1 MDLNLKELNRIDPL
15 KKSAEVSAQDMG
27 NELSPMSPPEA
38 YEPPSDSQ
46 IDYDSLHPFLQN
58 LMDDHVD
65 LKKKLKELKV
75 VFDQPKRGNEINQT
89 TLRALDTFLQFF
101 NEEFTPHNQKEE
113 SKLFPLLNDKLIENG
128 EHSPTKEKFTGVK
141 ILKDDHTNAAR
152 LEGILSQL
160 LKIILSLDHEPSKEI
175 IYQELKKRGNELI
188 DLMQLHIFREDFIIF
203 GMAQELLTIEQLD
216 EMYSEFN

>member
-15 KKSAEVSAQDMG
+15 KKNAEVSAQDMG

-75 VFDQPKRGNEINQT
+75 AFDHPKRGNEINQT

-101 NEEFTPHNQKEE
+101 NQAINSVFNF
-113 SKLFPLLNDKLIENG
+113 SWVN
-128 EHSPTKEKFTGVK
+128 
-141 ILKDDHTNAAR
+141 
-152 LEGILSQL
+152 
-160 LKIILSLDHEPSKEI
+160 IILSTSSLINQHYCILCTITFLHRLPYLLLLSGSFGEI
-175 IYQELKKRGNELI
+175 Y
-188 DLMQLHIFREDFIIF
+188 
-203 GMAQELLTIEQLD
+203 
-216 EMYSEFN
+216 